1 MDKEIIIDK
10 GRENDELTEFSKR
23 LYNHV
28 DNYIDAH
35 IGTNAMVL
43 ISNNEGV
50 SDFLI
55 GDPKAIA
62 KDLMEVAVRHEGFLE
77 VISTILKELKKI

>member
-1 MDKEIIIDK
+1 MDKETIIDK

-28 DNYIDAH
+28 DSYIDAH

-43 ISNNEGV
+43 ISNHEGG

-62 KDLMEVAVRHEGFLE
+62 KDFMEVAVRNEGFLE
-77 VISTILKELKKI
+77 VISTILKELKKV

>member
-1 MDKEIIIDK
+1 MDKETIIDK
-10 GRENDELTEFSKR
+10 GRENDEITKFSKR
-23 LYNHV
+23 LYNHI
-28 DNYIDAH
+28 DSYIDAH

-43 ISNNEGV
+43 ICNNKGG

-62 KDLMEVAVRHEGFLE
+62 KDFMEVAVRHEDFLE
-77 VISTILKELKKI
+77 VISTILKELKKA

>member
-43 ISNNEGV
+43 ISNNEGG
-50 SDFLI
+50 SGFLI